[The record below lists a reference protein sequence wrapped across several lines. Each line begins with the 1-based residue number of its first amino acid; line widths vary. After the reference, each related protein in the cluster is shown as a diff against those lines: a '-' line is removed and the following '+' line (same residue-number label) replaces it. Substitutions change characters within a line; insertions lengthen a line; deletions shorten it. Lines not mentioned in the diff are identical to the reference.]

1 MATITAVEKS
11 FRFTLGSAQLDCLSQ
26 KEIPFMKYRGGY
38 IVEGQHYD
46 GVLDCLGVTNDEV
59 DLTNTETDGLID
71 VRITPVPR
79 EDVTIESWDGTHV
92 DWYRTRI
99 IEIFSKLH
107 EAFGKKIRIYVPHG
121 QCSDI
126 VSGDPDHF
134 NVKIWSSPDGDHN
147 VDTPRQVYE
156 LYVSCHDSG
165 SFLPTGLG
173 EVIYADDY
181 AVAEVFNN
189 DLYIHHDLVHSDDA
203 HSLEIAEII
212 VEKAISARERYIENS
227 GREFRVIANRLSSP
241 FAQNVIDVI
250 NKENLAEEL
259 GKHIVISDITRPYV
273 DNGILQGD
281 RLELSFTL
289 SGTTGNYKDF
299 SADKIMGYK
308 VQDTNKLIPN
318 NAVFDQG
325 ILNDTSDEIIA
336 QVTGDNLQ
344 FLVYNILSRQSR
356 LVVKIINEY
365 QRILAMS
372 EEEREAYNDR
382 VREVIQKGSV
392 DAFIKVLADSRNDM
406 LRDQKSKITSLR
418 SDIETRQKEIIDMT
432 RSLSQNMASV
442 EALEKD
448 ETWVHEKI
456 HKEMTAM
463 RRNKSVLRVEVVGD
477 KVHALTKVLYCKDPR
492 TDKWHEIGAFNIT
505 MNLRMG
511 SGDMVT
517 YRNLTRRVDAYESG
531 MQAPHV
537 FPRGNPC
544 LGSISST
551 LPELIGQCEF
561 SVALDLSIQFLQ
573 QVNTADV
580 AGKHVDK
587 WPIAE
592 DYNGGK

>member
-281 RLELSFTL
+281 RLE
-289 SGTTGNYKDF
+289 
-299 SADKIMGYK
+299 
-308 VQDTNKLIPN
+308 
-318 NAVFDQG
+318 
-325 ILNDTSDEIIA
+325 
-336 QVTGDNLQ
+336 
-344 FLVYNILSRQSR
+344 
-356 LVVKIINEY
+356 
-365 QRILAMS
+365 
-372 EEEREAYNDR
+372 EREAYNDR